1 MKSKKKLFITKN
13 MWRLKPRIRKLSS
26 VNPLYFIINKMNC
39 YSEESNGCKYLTL
52 ASTDESKVGITMEQ
66 K

>member
-1 MKSKKKLFITKN
+1 MKSKKKLFIAKN
-13 MWRLKPRIRKLSS
+13 MWRLKPRILKLSS
-26 VNPLYFIINKMNC
+26 VNPLYFIINKMNY

>member
-1 MKSKKKLFITKN
+1 
-13 MWRLKPRIRKLSS
+13 MWRLKPRILKLSS
-26 VNPLYFIINKMNC
+26 VNPLYFIINKMNY